1 MNCTYL
7 LLFPLTLLFTA
18 AAHAF
23 GGGLPDP
30 FDWYGGNDYGH
41 YDAPYGGYGSG
52 YPGPGGY
59 GQGYPGPGGY
69 GYPGYSAY
77 GPPPGAQTA
86 EIERLKARIRKLEQA
101 AQQGTSTFGNTG
113 QGLHR
118 QLEHQW
124 PAPHIGIR
132 PDYPGVAQPAPR
144 QSAEPV
150 YQPDYGIPPRYRFQ

>member
-1 MNCTYL
+1 MDIKSRYPYL
-7 LLFPLTLLFTA
+7 LLLPMALLFTT

-41 YDAPYGGYGSG
+41 YDAPYGGYG
-52 YPGPGGY
+52 
-59 GQGYPGPGGY
+59 QGYPGYGGY
-69 GYPGYSAY
+69 GYPGYSTY
-77 GPPPGAQTA
+77 GPPPGEQAA

-101 AQQGTSTFGNTG
+101 AQQETSTFGNTG
-113 QGLHR
+113 QGTRR

-124 PAPHIGIR
+124 PAPHTGAR
-132 PDYPGVAQPAPR
+132 PGYPGGTQSAPR
-144 QSAEPV
+144 QSAAPV